1 MKNLFCC
8 SRSESPKSRFPQ
20 KILLITICGL
30 LPFVWRVWAEEAV
43 WNDQPR
49 YAVLAKQKTAQDPA
63 WRKVIDALLQ
73 KRHARLFV
81 WKGHEVEAL
90 RPKLVQ
96 YHPFYICIVA
106 RPQELA
112 APAWA
117 RIRSPKGQ
125 TLQVPLQGVAYRL
138 FGVLMRSLDPDP
150 YDDAL
155 WGIVTGADAT
165 DALRMVSA
173 PPLTIRRG
181 LSHIGRG
188 WLEWLESGVSFDEG
202 HQGRK
207 WIRVAGQLS
216 KEVKGPSDT
225 TVQFIQE
232 LNSGKID
239 MVSTSG
245 HATEH
250 DWQMGYT
257 YRSGQIVTRTRLK
270 QTGKGLHWSQ
280 KRIDWYFQGGNRLVG
295 VDRQNHVY
303 PITTDNP
310 KIYYSPGN
318 CRIGRVSGPDCMVLG
333 WIHHGA
339 YQFFGHVGLQLHS
352 CYAWGV
358 VDYFLRLQGRFSFAE
373 AVWLNQQALR
383 WERSRM
389 TKEERRTRYLCCADE
404 TAIPAEG
411 QLFWETTAFYG
422 DPAWEARVKPITQP
436 LYNQHMKIEPLPD
449 GTRKIVFTVQMQQAR
464 KPARPAAFLFHHPL
478 GKLKKVIKGPKD
490 LVLTENFALIPFW
503 ENLKITPHVGQRFSA
518 EVIVE
523 PEKQDQGKKS

>member
-1 MKNLFCC
+1 MKNRFCY

-30 LPFVWRVWAEEAV
+30 LPFAWKGWAGETLS
-43 WNDQPR
+43 NLPR
-49 YAVLAKQKTAQDPA
+49 YAVLAEQKTAQDPA

-73 KRHARLFV
+73 KHHARLFV

-90 RPKLVQ
+90 RAKLAQ
-96 YHPFYICIVA
+96 YHPYYVCIVA

-112 APAWA
+112 ASAWA

-125 TLQVPLQGVAYRL
+125 TLQVPLQGVTYHL
-138 FGVLMRSLDPDP
+138 FGMLMRSLDPDP

-173 PPLTIRRG
+173 PPLTVRRG

-207 WIRVAGQLS
+207 WIRIAGQPP
-216 KEVKGPSDT
+216 KEVQGPSDT

-270 QTGKGLHWSQ
+270 QIGKRLHWSQ
-280 KRIDWYFQGGNRLVG
+280 KRIDWYFQKGNRLVG

-339 YQFFGHVGLQLHS
+339 YQFFGHVGLQLRS